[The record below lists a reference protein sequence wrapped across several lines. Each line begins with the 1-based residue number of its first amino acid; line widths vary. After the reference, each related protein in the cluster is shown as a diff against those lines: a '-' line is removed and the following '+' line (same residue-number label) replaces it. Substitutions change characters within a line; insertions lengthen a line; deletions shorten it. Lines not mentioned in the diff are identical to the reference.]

1 MNELWKVVNLVVNQ
15 LWRVVKTVIYDFNYF
30 FGLNW
35 QNIIFYLLIVGLFVF
50 AVRKEWR
57 ATKRYQRNQKSK
69 ISIID
74 DALKY
79 LSKNL
84 TRVKGIGRETVNL
97 DFENIPKHIRKEIF
111 NWVSEHLAGIERNG
125 TFQAQLQSGRFVL
138 VQYPTILE
146 KPVPRSSLRFIQSI
160 LIALGVLGTFFGIQ
174 VGLRSISLSDI
185 GQNSGHLLKSSVQLL
200 EGMKTAFSTS
210 LVGLGLSSIFTLFLA
225 FCERERQQDRDRL
238 KSQLDS
244 ITILETPMRLFE
256 RMNPEANLKASQALA
271 NAAETMGTKFAEL
284 IEIQRQLSP
293 KAIGQ
298 EVGNVIKPVLQEIQ
312 VELTALREI
321 KADQGQEILKNLIEE
336 QREQLIKPIITE
348 LSNSAK
354 LTKQASEAVMDLKN
368 ELGSVSRSLS
378 ESIITI
384 ERFQSETLEKLQQ
397 FATNLEAILG
407 EFRNDTK
414 NVMQQVATEVK
425 TVVNESILAM
435 QNQRTAFESSAE
447 KAAATFAGIREELEK
462 SLNTQAE
469 IQQQSMQQF
478 QNYIHEIFA
487 EQNNNLQQLGEQS
500 SEAMRVQRDALTKIA
515 KQTISTFIGIRE
527 ELEQS
532 LQTQAQIERELIQE
546 FQNRSLEIFDRQAN
560 NLSQVGNAA
569 SQQMNEAKEN
579 LNSTLSNIDS
589 VLQNTRLTVQGELE
603 NFRINYQAALQEFFS
618 QQNQLLEGTLGEQ
631 RQGLANVVENF
642 KGVFEEEYHRRT
654 AFFQEIQETT
664 KVVSNLANTIGLSS
678 SERLVQLKEL
688 AETIGD
694 EASRVDK
701 AYQNLTDKFNQALGS
716 WNKELV
722 DYFQRKS
729 EFEMNFFTKA
739 DAATEKVCHQ
749 LLQAANYLVAAENT
763 RKVNNE
769 EH

>member
-1 MNELWKVVNLVVNQ
+1 MISNFLG
-15 LWRVVKTVIYDFNYF
+15 VI
-30 FGLNW
+30 W
-35 QNIIFYLLIVGLFVF
+35 QNSIFHWVTLLLLVF
-50 AVRKEWR
+50 ACLIEFYSTVMYIGKLKSSITGEAIAYLKE
-57 ATKRYQRNQKSK
+57 A
-69 ISIID
+69 
-74 DALKY
+74 
-79 LSKNL
+79 KN
-84 TRVKGIGRETVNL
+84 KDIGRETVNL
-97 DFENIPKHIRKEIF
+97 DVNNIPKDSRIKIF
-111 NWVSEHLAGIERNG
+111 NWLNKHLVGRELNDI
-125 TFQAQLQSGRFVL
+125 FQAQIQFGCFVL
-138 VQYPTILE
+138 LQYPAILE
-146 KPVPRSSLRFIQSI
+146 KPVPRSSLRFVQSL
-160 LIALGVLGTFFGIQ
+160 LIAIGVLGTFYGIQ
-174 VGLRSISLSDI
+174 VGLIGISLSDI

-210 LVGLGLSSIFTLFLA
+210 LMGLGSSSIFTLVLA
-225 FCERERQQDRDRL
+225 CLEWIRKKYRDSLKRE
-238 KSQLDS
+238 LDK
-244 ITILETPMRLFE
+244 ITILETPMRLLE

-271 NAAETMGTKFAEL
+271 NAAEIMGTKFAEL

-348 LSNSAK
+348 LSNSAN

-368 ELGSVSRSLS
+368 ELGGISRSLS

-384 ERFQSETLEKLQQ
+384 ERFQSETLGKLQQ
-397 FATNLEAILG
+397 FATNLEAILRD
-407 EFRNDTK
+407 FRNDTK
-414 NVMQQVATEVK
+414 NVMQQVATEIK
-425 TVVNESILAM
+425 SVVDESVLAM
-435 QNQRTAFESSAE
+435 QNQRTAFEASAE

-462 SLNTQAE
+462 ALNTQAE

-487 EQNNNLQQLGEQS
+487 EQNNNLKQLGEQS
-500 SEAMRVQRDALTKIA
+500 SQAMSVQRDALTKIA
-515 KQTISTFIGIRE
+515 KQTVSTFIGIRE

-569 SQQMNEAKEN
+569 SQQMNQAREN
-579 LNSTLSNIDS
+579 LNATLTNIDS

-603 NFRINYQAALQEFFS
+603 NFRLNYQAALQEFFS

-631 RQGLANVVENF
+631 RRGLANVVENF

-664 KVVSNLANTIGLSS
+664 KVVSNLANTIGLTS
-678 SERLVQLKEL
+678 SERLAQLQEL
-688 AETIGD
+688 AETMGG

-701 AYQNLTDKFNQALGS
+701 AYQNLSKEFNQALGS
-716 WNKELV
+716 WNQEIV
-722 DYFQRKS
+722 DYFQQKS
-729 EFEMNFFTKA
+729 EFESNFFTKA
-739 DAATEKVCHQ
+739 DAATEKVCQQ

-763 RKVNNE
+763 RKINNG